1 MQPALPLSEIYQVK
15 TLLNFYKI
23 KKKINMLRKIWIVPV
38 ASAAIL
44 TKSPTNAMIIIAC
57 CLL

>member
-1 MQPALPLSEIYQVK
+1 MV
-15 TLLNFYKI
+15 
-23 KKKINMLRKIWIVPV
+23 RKIWLATV

-44 TKSPTNAMIIIAC
+44 TKSPTNAMIVIAC